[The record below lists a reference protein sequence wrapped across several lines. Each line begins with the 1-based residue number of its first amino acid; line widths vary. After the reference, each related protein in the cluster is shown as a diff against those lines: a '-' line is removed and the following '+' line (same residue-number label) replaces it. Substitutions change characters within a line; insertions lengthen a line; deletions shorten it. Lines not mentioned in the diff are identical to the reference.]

1 MNACKNGLVGALPP
15 VQPMNINLLMD
26 PLRVMYDSLKTQID
40 EHQRLS
46 LRLWCI
52 VKRLHL
58 LQLNFTL
65 LSVVQR
71 YKCSEIAQ
79 ALKESHTCLLVSFV
93 ISGSSYI
100 NSLFQIVRTLDWIR
114 RVRMYVL
121 SMWIAK
127 TIRHKFW
134 PHHHDQRKIIPRAKV
149 LRPDTEISLRTRTLP
164 RA

>member
-1 MNACKNGLVGALPP
+1 MNPLR
-15 VQPMNINLLMD
+15 D
-26 PLRVMYDSLKTQID
+26 PLRVMYEPLKSQIG
-40 EHQRLS
+40 EHQGLR

-79 ALKESHTCLLVSFV
+79 ALKESHICLLVSFV

-100 NSLFQIVRTLDWIR
+100 NSLFQIVRRLNWI
-114 RVRMYVL
+114 VWED
-121 SMWIAK
+121 SNGIAWMCTVK
-127 TIRHKFW
+127 TIRHSF
-134 PHHHDQRKIIPRAKV
+134 HLIIFTRKIVPRAKV